1 MINEEKVKELYH
13 VALYDTKER
22 KEYEQVSRYY
32 MKDYLVKEV
41 LKSFFAGTIAFM
53 GLLALY
59 IMYNMDVLLAEINSM
74 DIMETAMR
82 YILLYVAFM
91 LAYIFVTILVYAL
104 RYTKARKRLC
114 ENEEH
119 LKKVYK
125 MYEREEKIKL

>member
-13 VALYDTKER
+13 VALYDTKES

-53 GLLALY
+53 GLFALY